1 MFVFQKIWHALFSW
15 NTRFEIRPFT
25 LLPTKYEYLT
35 GEEILPSNQ
44 SRIIEQVKFTYSLLG
59 KAFEKQIETIEEQGI
74 TQVEAL
80 KALKLEKNKEDI
92 KSIEGIFLKDIRT
105 NEIKMKYM
113 ILKNGKRKLNEKT
126 KCNI

>member
-35 GEEILPSNQ
+35 GKEILPSTQ
-44 SRIIEQVKFTYSLLG
+44 SRIIEQVKSTYSLLN

-80 KALKLEKNKEDI
+80 KALKLEKNKDDI
-92 KSIEGIFLKDIRT
+92 KSIEGIFPKDIRT
-105 NEIKMKYM
+105 NEIK
-113 ILKNGKRKLNEKT
+113 NEIYDIK
-126 KCNI
+126 KWEEKIIRED

>member
-25 LLPTKYEYLT
+25 LLPTKYEHLT

-80 KALKLEKNKEDI
+80 KALKLEKNKDDI
-92 KSIEGIFLKDIRT
+92 KSIEGIFPKDIRT
-105 NEIKMKYM
+105 NEIKNEIYDIKKWEEK
-113 ILKNGKRKLNEKT
+113 IKRED
-126 KCNI
+126 

>member
-92 KSIEGIFLKDIRT
+92 KSIEGIFPKDIRT